1 MSLQKMGR
9 GLSIASLV
17 LAPSVAFAHPGHD
30 TSGML
35 AGLSHPLFGW
45 DHLLAMVAVGMLAV
59 MGRSKPAWQLPLAF
73 VGFMLIGALLG
84 INGVAIEAVETGIM
98 LSLVVLGGLL
108 ACGVLAVGRA
118 SYLSAVTLCCG
129 VAGLLHGNAHG
140 IELPAGLAASSYISG
155 FMLATIA
162 LHGVGY
168 ILARQCAKQ
177 WQTVAVRVSGL
188 AIAGSG
194 LVAVFSAA

>member
-35 AGLSHPLFGW
+35 AGLIHPLLGW

-84 INGVAIEAVETGIM
+84 INSVAIAAVETGIM

-108 ACGVLAVGRA
+108 AFGRA
-118 SYLSAVTLCCG
+118 GNLLVVTLCCG

-155 FMLATIA
+155 FILATIA

-168 ILARQCAKQ
+168 MLARQCAKQ
-177 WQTVAVRVSGL
+177 WQTVAVRMSGL
-188 AIAGSG
+188 AIAGIG

>member
-1 MSLQKMGR
+1 MSLHKMGR

-59 MGRSKPAWQLPLAF
+59 MGRSKPAWQLPCAF
-73 VGFMLIGALLG
+73 VGFMLLGALLG
-84 INGVAIEAVETGIM
+84 INGVAIAAVETGIL

-108 ACGVLAVGRA
+108 AFGRA
-118 SYLSAVTLCCG
+118 GYLSVVTLCC
-129 VAGLLHGNAHG
+129 ALSGLLHGNAHG

-155 FMLATIA
+155 FIMATIA
-162 LHGVGY
+162 LHALGY
-168 ILARQCAKQ
+168 VLASQGAKQ
-177 WQTVAVRVSGL
+177 WQTLAVRVSGL

>member
-1 MSLQKMGR
+1 MSLHKIGHH
-9 GLSIASLV
+9 LL
-17 LAPSVAFAHPGHD
+17 LATLALLPTAAFAHPGHD

-35 AGLSHPLFGW
+35 AGLLHPLMGW

-84 INGVAIEAVETGIM
+84 INGVAIAAVETGIL

-108 ACGVLAVGRA
+108 AVGRA
-118 SYLSAVTLCCG
+118 GYLSVMTLCCALFG
-129 VAGLLHGNAHG
+129 MLHGNAHG
-140 IELPAGLAASSYISG
+140 IELPANSAASSYISG
-155 FMLATIA
+155 FIVATIF
-162 LHGVGY
+162 LHAVGY
-168 ILARQCAKQ
+168 LLASKCAAQ
-177 WQTVAVRVSGL
+177 WQTLALRVSGV
-188 AIAGSG
+188 AIAGTG

>member
-1 MSLQKMGR
+1 MRLQKISR
-9 GLSIASLV
+9 RLSIATLL

-35 AGLSHPLFGW
+35 AGLSHPLLGW

-84 INGVAIEAVETGIM
+84 INSVAIAAVETGIM

-108 ACGVLAVGRA
+108 AFGRA
-118 SYLSAVTLCCG
+118 GNLSVVALCCG
-129 VAGLLHGNAHG
+129 LAGLLHGNAHG

-155 FMLATIA
+155 FILATIA

-168 ILARQCAKQ
+168 VLARQCAKQ
-177 WQTVAVRVSGL
+177 WQTVAVRMSGL

-194 LVAVFSAA
+194 LVAVFGAA